1 MSAIRTLLNRE
12 LDTFADLEQMV
23 WTELRA
29 EAQSVRHPRQVYDYC
44 ECEYHN
50 DCPRG
55 EPGRRGVPGQDG
67 LDGVNGAPGMP
78 GAPGILPQ
86 ALYQRIDGCMICP
99 YGPKGK
105 PGSPGMDGPEGTPGY
120 PGKDGHNG
128 IPGMAGTPGE
138 IGLPGENGKPGR
150 DGEVFSDGI
159 V

>member
-1 MSAIRTLLNRE
+1 MAILSYLPVMWYRMSAIRTLLNRE

-55 EPGRRGVPGQDG
+55 EPGRRGGSPFLPDMHHSLTSFTSGVPGQDG

-105 PGSPGMDGPEGTPGY
+105 PGSPGMDGPEVRP
-120 PGKDGHNG
+120 
-128 IPGMAGTPGE
+128 
-138 IGLPGENGKPGR
+138 
-150 DGEVFSDGI
+150 
-159 V
+159 